1 MKVENHGGLLEDK
14 DMTVVQVMCYLDQTT
29 FSISH
34 PETDISCC
42 DIIGFKILGYCM
54 YMPD

>member
-34 PETDISCC
+34 PKTSKT
-42 DIIGFKILGYCM
+42 GILTSHAVT
-54 YMPD
+54 